1 MVISNP
7 NQGTI
12 LAVAEVNIYFP
23 ICLYNGFIL
32 IDSLCHNQLINIKL
46 NLAHKL
52 MKLGPIS
59 INGGWGVFVSIVTSP
74 RFQWR
79 SCILCSILTI
89 IVSSFFSL
97 YWQSFELRL
106 LITPLVSSDYP

>member
-32 IDSLCHNQLINIKL
+32 IDLLCHNQLISIKL
-46 NLAHKL
+46 NLAHKPMKL
-52 MKLGPIS
+52 GAHKPMKLGPIS
-59 INGGWGVFVSIVTSP
+59 INA
-74 RFQWR
+74 
-79 SCILCSILTI
+79 
-89 IVSSFFSL
+89 SFKGRGECL
-97 YWQSFELRL
+97 YLS
-106 LITPLVSSDYP
+106 

>member
-12 LAVAEVNIYFP
+12 LTVAEVNIYFP

-59 INGGWGVFVSIVTSP
+59 INPSFKWGVGGV
-74 RFQWR
+74 
-79 SCILCSILTI
+79 CIYRNFTTYS
-89 IVSSFFSL
+89 VAFMYS
-97 YWQSFELRL
+97 
-106 LITPLVSSDYP
+106 V